1 MLTILNY
8 NINLNFQIKQINNQ
22 DGSKKVEYNKV
33 LHLDSVNKVWRNIK
47 ITNRSSTSART
58 KKSR

>member
-22 DGSKKVEYNKV
+22 DDSKKVEYNKV